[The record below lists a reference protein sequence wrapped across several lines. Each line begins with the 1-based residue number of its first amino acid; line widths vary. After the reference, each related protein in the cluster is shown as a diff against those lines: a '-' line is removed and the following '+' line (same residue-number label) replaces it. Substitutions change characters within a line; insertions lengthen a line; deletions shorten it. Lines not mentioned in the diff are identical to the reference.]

1 MKIAVAQSRP
11 TVDIE
16 NNRQEITRLSHS
28 AAADG
33 ARLIVF
39 PEEAMML
46 AEGLPEPL
54 SVIVEREWAPFE
66 DFVADLARRLDLAI
80 VIGGYEPN
88 GTELP
93 HNTLIA
99 IDSDGTI
106 KARYHKLH
114 LYDAFSYRESEYVTP
129 GTELPPVIE
138 LAGVKVGLINCYE
151 VRFPEQARY
160 LIDQGAEV
168 LAISAAWVAGARKE
182 DHWATLVR
190 ARAIENTTWVI
201 AAGTVSEDCVG
212 LSMIVDPMGVE
223 RVNLGEQPG
232 VAVVD
237 VSQERT
243 GEVRAT
249 LPSLNNRRIA
259 VTYEVKEALCR

>member
-11 TVDIE
+11 TIDIE
-16 NNRQEITRLSHS
+16 NNRQEITHLSEK

-33 ARLIVF
+33 ARLVVF
-39 PEEAMML
+39 PEEAMLM
-46 AEGLPEPL
+46 AGEFTEPL
-54 SVIVEREWAPFE
+54 SAIVEREWLPFE
-66 DFVADLARRLDLAI
+66 EFITDLARNLNLSI

-88 GTELP
+88 GSDRP
-93 HNTLIA
+93 YNTLLA
-99 IDSDGTI
+99 IENDGTI

-114 LYDAFSYRESEYVTP
+114 LYDAFAYQESEYITH

-138 LAGVKVGLINCYE
+138 LAGVKVGMINCYE
-151 VRFPEQARY
+151 VRFPEQMRY

-168 LAISAAWVAGARKE
+168 LTVSAAWAEGARKE
-182 DHWATLVR
+182 DHWTTLVR

-201 AAGTVSEDCVG
+201 AASTVSEECVG
-212 LSMIVDPMGVE
+212 LSMIVDPLGIE

-237 VSQERT
+237 VTPERT
-243 GEVRAT
+243 EEVRAI
-249 LPSLNNRRIA
+249 LPSLKNRRMTL
-259 VTYEVKEALCR
+259 TYEVKK